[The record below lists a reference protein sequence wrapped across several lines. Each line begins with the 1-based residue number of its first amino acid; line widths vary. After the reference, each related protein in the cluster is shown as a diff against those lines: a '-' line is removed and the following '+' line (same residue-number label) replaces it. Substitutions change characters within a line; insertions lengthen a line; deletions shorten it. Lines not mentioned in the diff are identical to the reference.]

1 MKQEEYLRLLPVDGA
16 YNMRDLGGYPE
27 AGHKH
32 VKWKTF
38 IRSGDLNKLT
48 ESDLAYLA
56 SLSIR
61 TDIDFRSIQEK
72 KVAADRIPATVT
84 QYIPLSIEAGDMT
97 DMAHFNLNNIP
108 KILEQAYVY
117 IIQNAQDTYREFF
130 RIVSE
135 ERNTPLLF
143 HCSAGKDRTGIAAAL
158 LLGALGVDRKVIME
172 DYMLSAEYLKGK
184 YDAIV
189 QAHPEFAPLTTVRKE
204 YLEAAFQTIDSDYQG
219 LENFLRNQLGADI
232 DRLRALYTE

>member
-1 MKQEEYLRLLPVDGA
+1 
-16 YNMRDLGGYPE
+16 MRDLGGYPA

-117 IIQNAQDTYREFF
+117 IIQNARILTGSFSGLF
-130 RIVSE
+130 RK
-135 ERNTPLLF
+135 NGTLLF
-143 HCSAGKDRTGIAAAL
+143 ISLFGRKRPYRYCRRIIIGSIGCRQKSDYGRLYAVCRIPKRQIRCDRTGPSRI
-158 LLGALGVDRKVIME
+158 
-172 DYMLSAEYLKGK
+172 
-184 YDAIV
+184 
-189 QAHPEFAPLTTVRKE
+189 
-204 YLEAAFQTIDSDYQG
+204 
-219 LENFLRNQLGADI
+219 
-232 DRLRALYTE
+232 RASYHRA

>member
-1 MKQEEYLRLLPVDGA
+1 MELFTLLLFKQKRYKLYMKQEKFFRLL
-16 YNMRDLGGYPE
+16 RDLGGYPTSD
-27 AGHKH
+27 HKH

-38 IRSGDLNKLT
+38 IRSGDLDKLT
-48 ESDLAYLA
+48 ESDLDYLT
-56 SLSIR
+56 SLHIR
-61 TDIDFRSIQEK
+61 TDIDFRSMQEK
-72 KVAADRIPATVT
+72 KAAADKIPSTVT

-108 KILEQAYVY
+108 GILEQAYVY

-158 LLGALGVDRKVIME
+158 LLGALGVDREVIME
-172 DYMLSAEYLKGK
+172 DYMLSA
-184 YDAIV
+184 V
-189 QAHPEFAPLTTVRKE
+189 QAHPGFAPLTTVRKE
-204 YLEAAFQTIDSDYQG
+204 YLEAAFQTIDTDYQG
-219 LENFLRNQLGADI
+219 MDNYLKNQLGVDTH
-232 DRLRALYTE
+232 RLRMLYTE

>member
-1 MKQEEYLRLLPVDGA
+1 MKQEEYLRLLPVEGA
-16 YNMRDLGGYPE
+16 YNMRDLGGYPA

-117 IIQNAQDTYREFF
+117 IIQNAQDTYREFSGLF
-130 RIVSE
+130 RK
-135 ERNTPLLF
+135 NGTLLF
-143 HCSAGKDRTGIAAAL
+143 
-158 LLGALGVDRKVIME
+158 
-172 DYMLSAEYLKGK
+172 Y
-184 YDAIV
+184 
-189 QAHPEFAPLTTVRKE
+189 FTVRPEKTVPVLPPHYYWE
-204 YLEAAFQTIDSDYQG
+204 HWV
-219 LENFLRNQLGADI
+219 
-232 DRLRALYTE
+232 

>member
-1 MKQEEYLRLLPVDGA
+1 MKQEEYLRLLPVEGV
-16 YNMRDLGGYPE
+16 YNMRDLGGYPA

-84 QYIPLSIEAGDMT
+84 Q
-97 DMAHFNLNNIP
+97 
-108 KILEQAYVY
+108 
-117 IIQNAQDTYREFF
+117 
-130 RIVSE
+130 
-135 ERNTPLLF
+135 
-143 HCSAGKDRTGIAAAL
+143 
-158 LLGALGVDRKVIME
+158 
-172 DYMLSAEYLKGK
+172 
-184 YDAIV
+184 
-189 QAHPEFAPLTTVRKE
+189 
-204 YLEAAFQTIDSDYQG
+204 
-219 LENFLRNQLGADI
+219 
-232 DRLRALYTE
+232 

>member
-1 MKQEEYLRLLPVDGA
+1 MKQEEYLRLLPVEGA
-16 YNMRDLGGYPE
+16 YNMRDLGGYPA

-61 TDIDFRSIQEK
+61 IDFRSIQEK

-135 ERNTPLLF
+135 ERNTPISLF
-143 HCSAGKDRTGIAAAL
+143 GRKRPYRYCRRIIIGSIGCRQKSDYGRLYAVCQIPKRQIRCDRTGPSRI
-158 LLGALGVDRKVIME
+158 RTS
-172 DYMLSAEYLKGK
+172 Y
-184 YDAIV
+184 
-189 QAHPEFAPLTTVRKE
+189 H
-204 YLEAAFQTIDSDYQG
+204 
-219 LENFLRNQLGADI
+219 
-232 DRLRALYTE
+232 RA

>member
-1 MKQEEYLRLLPVDGA
+1 MKQEEYLRLLPVEGV
-16 YNMRDLGGYPE
+16 YKMRDLGGYPA

-97 DMAHFNLNNIP
+97 DMAHFNLN
-108 KILEQAYVY
+108 
-117 IIQNAQDTYREFF
+117 IQYAQDTYREFF

>member
-1 MKQEEYLRLLPVDGA
+1 M
-16 YNMRDLGGYPE
+16 
-27 AGHKH
+27 
-32 VKWKTF
+32 
-38 IRSGDLNKLT
+38 
-48 ESDLAYLA
+48 
-56 SLSIR
+56 
-61 TDIDFRSIQEK
+61 
-72 KVAADRIPATVT
+72 AADRIPATVT

-158 LLGALGVDRKVIME
+158 LLGALGVDRKVIIE

>member
-1 MKQEEYLRLLPVDGA
+1 MELFTLLLFKQKRYKLYMKQEKFFRLLAIEGA
-16 YNMRDLGGYPE
+16 YNIRDLGGYPTSD
-27 AGHKH
+27 HKH

-38 IRSGDLNKLT
+38 IRSGDLDKLT
-48 ESDLAYLA
+48 ESDLDYLT
-56 SLSIR
+56 SLHIR
-61 TDIDFRSIQEK
+61 TDIDFRSMQEK
-72 KVAADRIPATVT
+72 KAAADKIPSTVT

-97 DMAHFNLNNIP
+97 DMTHFNLNNIP
-108 KILEQAYVY
+108 GILEQAYVY

-158 LLGALGVDRKVIME
+158 LLGALGVDREVIME
-172 DYMLSAEYLKGK
+172 DYMLSAEYIKGK

-189 QAHPEFAPLTTVRKE
+189 RAHPGFALSPQYGKNIWKLLSKPLT
-204 YLEAAFQTIDSDYQG
+204 LTIKVW
-219 LENFLRNQLGADI
+219 I
-232 DRLRALYTE
+232 TT